1 MCKTDL
7 CFCEY
12 VDFYYLCRLKLN
24 IMATYK
30 LPYFGKIT
38 LSEDDDYHEIEDVD
52 INGSSVSITI
62 DCMGETPSKA
72 QGTAIEQLLAHLPEL
87 DQQIRNEFIKVYRS
101 SEESMVKDYVQIVEE
116 MADVQGEELLTALE
130 LTNLNISLFATEF
143 AGFDYTL
150 PEVTDEILVVMVDE
164 ERKIIR
170 FTIES

>member
-1 MCKTDL
+1 MT
-7 CFCEY
+7 
-12 VDFYYLCRLKLN
+12 
-24 IMATYK
+24 TYE

-38 LSEDDDYHEIEDVD
+38 LSEDDYYEIVNID
-52 INGSSVSITI
+52 INNSSVSISI
-62 DCMGETPSKA
+62 DCMGGTPTKA
-72 QGTAIEQLLAHLPEL
+72 QGTAIQQLLAYLPEL

-116 MADVQGEELLTALE
+116 MADEQGEELLTALE